1 MLQVEYPCRE
11 TLSSYQNQSKPA
23 VVTWAEAKKHLHE
36 VRQRRQN
43 ELASNIKECHKLQAI
58 HKQMFNHQVD
68 SFSNEKLPDIKP
80 IKSINNE
87 YSSSTNKYSIPR
99 LEYASIIYRKAIP
112 TFELEPPS
120 KLENSLPIINELMH
134 NLSETQNISS
144 TPKIATNSLLLSVKT
159 DQQRCLSVSPVLS
172 IDKRANKV
180 YETWPDY
187 NQISEIVGYRINPS
201 PEKKPTSDAVPSDP
215 SASRSKRKASIRFPA
230 ASKQIKNLI
239 SLNSTSIRRNLSKAK
254 QPLQTNMTPA
264 TNDKSSLGIEPLKN
278 TPAKEIKPKLPN
290 IICPSSVAYSS
301 RAQTRQWLLKHNFS
315 GNAMHTVPLL

>member
-1 MLQVEYPCRE
+1 MLKVEYPFRE
-11 TLSSYQNQSKPA
+11 TFSSYQNQSKPA
-23 VVTWAEAKKHLHE
+23 VVTWVEAKKHLHE

-43 ELASNIKECHKLQAI
+43 ELALNIEECHRLQTI
-58 HKQMFNHQVD
+58 HKQMFNHKVD
-68 SFSNEKLPDIKP
+68 SFSNEKLPNIKP

-87 YSSSTNKYSIPR
+87 YASSTNKYSIPR

-112 TFELEPPS
+112 SFELEPPS
-120 KLENSLPIINELMH
+120 KLDNSLPIVNALVH

-144 TPKIATNSLLLSVKT
+144 TPKIANNPLLLSVKN
-159 DQQRCLSVSPVLS
+159 DQQRCLSVSPVPS

-180 YETWPDY
+180 YEKWPDY

-201 PEKKPTSDAVPSDP
+201 SKNKPTSDAVPSGP
-215 SASRSKRKASIRFPA
+215 STSRGKRKTPTRFPG

-239 SLNSTSIRRNLSKAK
+239 SLNSTSMRRNLSKAK
-254 QPLQTNMTPA
+254 QPMQSNMTPA

-290 IICPSSVAYSS
+290 IICPSSIAYSS